1 MRDKSVNK
9 GECSAKGCPYFSG
22 IWLFGLYRNQWKII
36 LTLFWVA
43 ATFAYA
49 P

>member
-1 MRDKSVNK
+1 MIGQRLSV
-9 GECSAKGCPYFSG
+9 SG
-22 IWLFGLYRNQWKII
+22 VLLFGLYRNQWKII

-43 ATFAYA
+43 GTFAYA